1 MTGTSLLAT
10 MANRYQ
16 MDPVTFARTLR
27 STAMPSK
34 HSEEQFAAF
43 MMVAHQY
50 GLNPLTREIYAF
62 ENKKSGGVVPV
73 VSIDG
78 WVHLVND
85 HPAMDGFEIHYDHD
99 DDGKLMSCTCIM
111 WRKDRS
117 HPTIVTEFL
126 DEVYRNTDP
135 WNGMPRRML
144 RHKALKECARYAFG
158 FAGIVDEDE
167 ARDITQAVAEIEHE
181 IVDTS
186 QNVLDAFAAGE
197 VDTADVAAGPSANS
211 DQTAAS
217 EQSSPTPADAAV
229 DHDPNPSGEDDSHV
243 PAAIVSELLRNASG
257 EGYNQDRLERLEV
270 AVADLVNNYPE
281 QESFIRNAAATAVK
295 VAKGELKTDGAR
307 KYLLG

>member
-10 MANRYQ
+10 MANRYE

-27 STAMPSK
+27 ATAMPSK
-34 HSEEQFAAF
+34 HTEEQFAAF

-50 GLNPLTREIYAF
+50 GLNPLTREIFAF

-73 VSIDG
+73 VSVDG

-85 HPAMDGFEIHYDHD
+85 HPAMDGFEIHYEHD
-99 DDGKLMSCTCIM
+99 DDGKLVSATCAI

-117 HPTIVTEFL
+117 HPVVVTEYL

-158 FAGIVDEDE
+158 FSGLTDEDE

-186 QNVLDAFAAGE
+186 QNALDAFAAGE
-197 VDTADVAAGPSANS
+197 VDTTEVAAAPSAGS

-217 EQSSPTPADAAV
+217 DPTNPSSPSEAAV
-229 DHDPNPSGEDDSHV
+229 DPSDDDSHV
-243 PAAIVSELLRNASG
+243 PIAIVSELLGNASG
-257 EGYNQDRLERLEV
+257 EGSKQDRLERLEV
-270 AVADLVNNYPE
+270 AVADLVDNYPE

-295 VAKGELKTDGAR
+295 VAKAELKADAAR